1 LVKRITCVLINRSNY
16 ARLKPVLEILRDNP
30 EADLSL
36 ICSGSMPHHQYGK
49 AVDEVLADNFA
60 VEQQIYTELLGSN
73 PNTMAKSI
81 GVGLID
87 YATAFDRLKP
97 DFVLLIGDRYEA
109 LSVAV
114 AAAIQNICLIH
125 VQGGEVTGTID
136 ESVRHSITK
145 MAHYHF
151 PATEKARQRIL
162 AMGEDPD
169 TVFQFGC
176 PFVDVIARADKK
188 LPSYLN
194 ELGVGKRIDFTRPY
208 VLCVFHPVTTEYG
221 TAEAKMRE
229 VLQALYRLNEQV
241 VMLWPNI
248 DADSNG
254 ISRAIRKFQSENPNF
269 PLRIYK
275 HLETGAYIAL
285 MDKAAVL
292 VGNSSSFVR
301 DAGPLGTPVVLVGN
315 RQDGRELGLQV
326 WRVEIDELHNRLRW
340 QRAIGKRK
348 PTYLYGKP
356 GAARKIANK
365 ILELEPYTQKRF
377 YEKSRNYS

>member
-1 LVKRITCVLINRSNY
+1 LAKRIACILINRSNY

-30 EADLSL
+30 KVDLKL
-36 ICSGSMPHHQYGK
+36 ICSGTMPHHQYGK
-49 AVDEVLADNFA
+49 AIEEVQADGFT
-60 VEQQIYTELLGSN
+60 VQEVIYNELLGSN
-73 PNTMAKSI
+73 LNTMAKSI

-109 LSVAV
+109 LGVAV
-114 AAAIQNICLIH
+114 AATVQNICLIH

-136 ESVRHSITK
+136 ESIRHSITK

-151 PATEKARQRIL
+151 PATEKARERIL
-162 AMGEDPD
+162 AMGEDPK
-169 TVFQFGC
+169 TVFMYGC

-208 VLCVFHPVTTEYG
+208 ILCVFHPVTTEYG
-221 TAEAKMRE
+221 TAEANMSE
-229 VLQALYRLNEQV
+229 VLQALHRLNEQV

-254 ISRAIRKFQSENPNF
+254 ITRAIRKFMQEKPDF
-269 PLRIYK
+269 GLRVYK
-275 HLETGAYIAL
+275 HLEVDTYIAL
-285 MDKAAVL
+285 MDKAAIL

-301 DAGPLGTPVVLVGN
+301 DAGPLGTPVVLVGD
-315 RQDGRELGLQV
+315 RQNGREWGDHVIRTDLINIRDVLEYQLF
-326 WRVEIDELHNRLRW
+326 RSY
-340 QRAIGKRK
+340 K
-348 PTYLYGKP
+348 PMSVYGRP
-356 GAARKIANK
+356 GAARKIANQIMQLK
-365 ILELEPYTQKRF
+365 PYSQKRF
-377 YEKSRNYS
+377 YDRTI